1 VGPVSP
7 HTFSFFMIENLFN
20 AKQPGPYFTGG
31 IKVKIKA
38 KLVVACDHRLN
49 NSLDVLIAG
58 TTITQLKYF
67 VK

>member
-1 VGPVSP
+1 
-7 HTFSFFMIENLFN
+7 MIENLFN